1 MKFRQ
6 WVAQTEVK
14 KRSGS
19 QIILCL
25 TGRDKKFAFYSKLSR
40 NPLKGFQSGRWEVMA
55 QILRLLLQLCS
66 GSGVEAGDR
75 MKPVELI
82 TVNLKWPGLQE
93 RKWQRNGGGG
103 DRGEM

>member
-14 KRSGS
+14 KKSRG

-25 TGRDKKFAFYSKLSR
+25 TGHDKKFAFYSKLSR

-55 QILRLLLQLCS
+55 QILRLLLQLCN
-66 GSGVEAGDR
+66 GSGIEAEDR

-82 TVNLKWPGLQE
+82 TVNLKWPGL
-93 RKWQRNGGGG
+93 RKWQRNGRGG
-103 DRGEM
+103 DREM